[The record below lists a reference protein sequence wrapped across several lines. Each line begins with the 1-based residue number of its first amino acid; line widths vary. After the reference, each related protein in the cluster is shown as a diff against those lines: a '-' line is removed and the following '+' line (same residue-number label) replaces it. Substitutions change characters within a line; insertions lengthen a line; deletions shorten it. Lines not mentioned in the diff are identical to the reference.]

1 MSTKNQTPVNPRG
14 EAERRNSFVAIPE
27 RSTDN
32 FQERNNN
39 SSSEDIELRTVQSN
53 RQEHHDQFGATFD
66 MLEVRRTF
74 IKKVSGIV
82 GFELVL
88 MSTIMAVFIFTPLSD
103 KVYNNNTW
111 FIIFMVLI
119 FVPLGIV
126 LILMWSPV
134 EKVIRKWPLNIT
146 LLTVLVLVEG
156 VILGGISAYYAQE
169 SILVAVG
176 LTAGTV
182 VIVSIFAFFTK
193 IDFTKYGGILLI
205 FLLFLFLFGIT
216 FMFVALFADDYSK
229 YVMKMI
235 FGAIG
240 AFVMII
246 CLICDTQLMLIGK
259 HKYSFN
265 TEDYVF
271 AALSVFLDIINL
283 VLYILLSCVMII
295 QEWLTRQSVGKLADG
310 KLVS

>member
-1 MSTKNQTPVNPRG
+1 
-14 EAERRNSFVAIPE
+14 
-27 RSTDN
+27 
-32 FQERNNN
+32 
-39 SSSEDIELRTVQSN
+39 
-53 RQEHHDQFGATFD
+53 

-82 GFELVL
+82 GFQLVL

-103 KVYNNNTW
+103 KVYKNHTW

-156 VILGGISAYYAQE
+156 VILGSISAYYAQE

-205 FLLFLFLFGIT
+205 LLSFLFLFGIT
-216 FMFVALFADDYSK
+216 FMFVALFADDYST

-235 FGAIG
+235 FGALG

-283 VLYILLSCVMII
+283 VLYILLSCVMTI